1 MAALQL
7 TCAYELFQVWN
18 MATTETQLML
28 SVGLIGKFRLGSRSF
43 VFFFKRSRRLRSAE
57 HAGQSHDTIVIR
69 ECLVYCSCMFNLN
82 GSGWVPER
90 LQ

>member
-43 VFFFKRSRRLRSAE
+43 VFFLSEVA
-57 HAGQSHDTIVIR
+57 DP
-69 ECLVYCSCMFNLN
+69 LN
-82 GSGWVPER
+82 MQDNHMI
-90 LQ
+90 LL

>member
-69 ECLVYCSCMFNLN
+69 ECPLTGLLLLHVQPEWPWM
-82 GSGWVPER
+82 GS
-90 LQ
+90 

>member
-43 VFFFKRSRRLRSAE
+43 VFFLSEVGVS
-57 HAGQSHDTIVIR
+57 DP
-69 ECLVYCSCMFNLN
+69 LN
-82 GSGWVPER
+82 MQDNHMI
-90 LQ
+90 LL

>member
-43 VFFFKRSRRLRSAE
+43 VFFFLSEVGVS
-57 HAGQSHDTIVIR
+57 DP
-69 ECLVYCSCMFNLN
+69 LN
-82 GSGWVPER
+82 MQDNHMI
-90 LQ
+90 LL

>member
-43 VFFFKRSRRLRSAE
+43 VFFLSEVDVS
-57 HAGQSHDTIVIR
+57 DP
-69 ECLVYCSCMFNLN
+69 LN
-82 GSGWVPER
+82 MQDNHMI
-90 LQ
+90 LL

>member
-28 SVGLIGKFRLGSRSF
+28 SVGLIGKFRLGSHSF
-43 VFFFKRSRRLRSAE
+43 VFFLSEVGVS
-57 HAGQSHDTIVIR
+57 DP
-69 ECLVYCSCMFNLN
+69 LN
-82 GSGWVPER
+82 MQDNHMI
-90 LQ
+90 LL